1 MISVNIDPISMKK
14 FKSELD
20 DLVKT
25 MGSQDLNMYRAK
37 KYRDFTVESVRSG
50 KLNLRARSALTAHM
64 MGEYDPMS
72 VTGKLIQQMRTEPSG
87 KNDAEAG
94 YFEGGP
100 VAPSISHEKLTYT
113 QLAIIHHT
121 GYRIPLKGEK
131 GEKVRAWFAATYNVR
146 FKKDKEWLIVPP
158 RPFMFRALADYER
171 QGLDLKATE
180 EFLDKRFK

>member
-1 MISVNIDPISMKK
+1 MKK

-37 KYRDFTVESVRSG
+37 KYRDFTVESVKSG

-72 VTGKLIQQMRTEPSG
+72 VTGKLIQQMSAKPSG

-94 YFEGGP
+94 YFEVSP
-100 VAPSISHEKLTYT
+100 LVPDKKLTYT

-131 GEKVRAWFAATYNVR
+131 GIKVRNWFFATYGIR

>member
-1 MISVNIDPISMKK
+1 MISVNIDPVSMKK
-14 FKSELD
+14 FKNELD
-20 DLVKT
+20 EIVKT
-25 MGSQDLNMYRAK
+25 IESQKLNMHRAE
-37 KYRDFTVESVRSG
+37 KYRDFTVDSVKSG

-72 VTGKLIQQMRTEPSG
+72 VTGKLIQQMSFRASG

-100 VAPSISHEKLTYT
+100 VAPSISHDKLTYT

-131 GEKVRAWFAATYNVR
+131 GEKVRAWFIACYGIR
-146 FKKDKEWLIVPP
+146 FKKDREWLIVPP

-171 QGLDLKATE
+171 QGLDMKATE
-180 EFLDKRFK
+180 EFLVKRFG